1 MQICPN
7 CGEEN
12 PDRFRLCGICGT
24 QLAPAAPAQEV
35 RKTVSIVFSDLK
47 GSTSLGEKLDTEALR
62 EVLSV
67 YFTEMKAVLER
78 HGGTVEKFIG
88 DAIMAVFGLPKLHED
103 DALRAVRAAFE
114 MKLKLEE
121 INERLEV
128 GWGVRL
134 ENRTG
139 VNTGEVVAGD
149 VTAGQRLVTGDAVNT
164 AARLEQNAPTCQI
177 LLGDPTYRLVKD
189 AVDVEEVEPLE
200 LKGKAD
206 RVPAYMLK
214 GVLEA
219 DEGIS
224 RRLDAPMVGRAEE
237 LRTLMDAL
245 TRAEIERH
253 AQMVTVFGPAGVGKS
268 RLLREFVAKAGED
281 VRTLRGHCL
290 SYGDGIT
297 FWPLAEVM
305 RQAADIGDDDSLE
318 AAREKLLA
326 MAGPGGSDA
335 VERVAAAIGLSDE
348 TFPIQETFWGT
359 RRLFEVLAGAGPS
372 IVMVDD
378 IHWAEDTFLEMLRY
392 LVDTTEAPLVL
403 VCSARPELLE
413 DHAEW
418 VQELDRI
425 KTLILEPLSGEESAR
440 IVENLLGTA
449 AFDERVRA
457 RVIEAAEGNPLFV
470 EQMLSMLIDDGLLW
484 RDPSGAW
491 QLTSDVAAIKIP
503 PSISA
508 LLTARLDRLS
518 STERAVIERGAV
530 IGQTF
535 FRGGVEE
542 LSPSEVKEQVGES
555 LVALVRKELIQ
566 SGRSEFAGQETFRFL
581 HSLIR
586 DAAYHG
592 LLKRTRA
599 ELHERF
605 VGWLESMVSDRV
617 MEFEEIRGYHLE
629 QAYLIL
635 IQLAAIDDHT
645 RELGLRGARYL
656 SSAGRRAF
664 ARGDMA
670 AASSL
675 LQRAAAL
682 TPAEDPA
689 RLRLLLEAA
698 DAQLE
703 VGGFSIA
710 DDMLEATIE
719 GAIALGDRRLEVTAR
734 LARLDLHYTTDAEKN
749 DQDVIAEV
757 ETSIKVLSDVSAH
770 DGLARAWK
778 LLTHIHWTAGKNAL
792 AEEAA
797 LKTIEHAS
805 LAGDRVLETRSL
817 TSLVSIARYGPRP
830 VPEAIAECRDILD
843 RAGEDRRVRG
853 LTLGALAHL
862 TAMQGGFE
870 EARRMYRESLAVFQE
885 SGWRLLSSLTSLDS
899 SMVEMLAGDPA
910 AAERELR
917 RDYEALEEIGERNYI
932 STVAGFLAQTLFEQC
947 KDEEADRFTRICEE
961 VAAED
966 DVTSQVLWRQVRGK
980 LLARHG
986 LAPEAETLAREAVR
1000 LVRTSD
1006 EPDSQASALMDL
1018 GETLVLVGKLREAVP
1033 TFEEAIALLEAKGNV
1048 VSATRARTRL
1058 ANLEVAAPGP
1068 ARL

>member
-1 MQICPN
+1 
-7 CGEEN
+7 
-12 PDRFRLCGICGT
+12 
-24 QLAPAAPAQEV
+24 
-35 RKTVSIVFSDLK
+35 
-47 GSTSLGEKLDTEALR
+47 
-62 EVLSV
+62 
-67 YFTEMKAVLER
+67 
-78 HGGTVEKFIG
+78 
-88 DAIMAVFGLPKLHED
+88 
-103 DALRAVRAAFE
+103 
-114 MKLKLEE
+114 
-121 INERLEV
+121 
-128 GWGVRL
+128 
-134 ENRTG
+134 
-139 VNTGEVVAGD
+139 
-149 VTAGQRLVTGDAVNT
+149 
-164 AARLEQNAPTCQI
+164 
-177 LLGDPTYRLVKD
+177 
-189 AVDVEEVEPLE
+189 
-200 LKGKAD
+200 
-206 RVPAYMLK
+206 
-214 GVLEA
+214 
-219 DEGIS
+219 
-224 RRLDAPMVGRAEE
+224 
-237 LRTLMDAL
+237 
-245 TRAEIERH
+245 
-253 AQMVTVFGPAGVGKS
+253 
-268 RLLREFVAKAGED
+268 
-281 VRTLRGHCL
+281 
-290 SYGDGIT
+290 
-297 FWPLAEVM
+297 
-305 RQAADIGDDDSLE
+305 
-318 AAREKLLA
+318 
-326 MAGPGGSDA
+326 
-335 VERVAAAIGLSDE
+335 
-348 TFPIQETFWGT
+348 
-359 RRLFEVLAGAGPS
+359 
-372 IVMVDD
+372 
-378 IHWAEDTFLEMLRY
+378 
-392 LVDTTEAPLVL
+392 
-403 VCSARPELLE
+403 
-413 DHAEW
+413 
-418 VQELDRI
+418 
-425 KTLILEPLSGEESAR
+425 
-440 IVENLLGTA
+440 
-449 AFDERVRA
+449 
-457 RVIEAAEGNPLFV
+457 
-470 EQMLSMLIDDGLLW
+470 
-484 RDPSGAW
+484 
-491 QLTSDVAAIKIP
+491 
-503 PSISA
+503 
-508 LLTARLDRLS
+508 
-518 STERAVIERGAV
+518 
-530 IGQTF
+530 
-535 FRGGVEE
+535 
-542 LSPSEVKEQVGES
+542 
-555 LVALVRKELIQ
+555 
-566 SGRSEFAGQETFRFL
+566 
-581 HSLIR
+581 
-586 DAAYHG
+586 
-592 LLKRTRA
+592 
-599 ELHERF
+599 
-605 VGWLESMVSDRV
+605 
-617 MEFEEIRGYHLE
+617 
-629 QAYLIL
+629 
-635 IQLAAIDDHT
+635 
-645 RELGLRGARYL
+645 
-656 SSAGRRAF
+656 
-664 ARGDMA
+664 MA

-961 VAAED
+961 
-966 DVTSQVLWRQVRGK
+966 
-980 LLARHG
+980 
-986 LAPEAETLAREAVR
+986 AETLAREAVR